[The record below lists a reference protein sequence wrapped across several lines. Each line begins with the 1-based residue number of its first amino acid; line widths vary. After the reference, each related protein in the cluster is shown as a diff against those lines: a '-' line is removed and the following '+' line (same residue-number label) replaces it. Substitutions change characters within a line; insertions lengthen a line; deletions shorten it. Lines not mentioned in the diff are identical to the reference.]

1 MIYLGIN
8 SGIIKKNVSSPICC
22 NWSVV
27 ERGKG
32 GKYKYGKKEMEDRK
46 RGKERG
52 SRGIKVM
59 EGEELGME
67 RRRNGVP

>member
-1 MIYLGIN
+1 M
-8 SGIIKKNVSSPICC
+8 
-22 NWSVV
+22 V